1 MTATRRRALRAGTML
16 AAVIAAPVLAV
27 GLAPAYADSTPL
39 PSEPPG
45 GATCAPGA
53 LTATCGQDKGTTGS
67 TGGSKGGTSTGSKS
81 GTKTGGTSTSSSS
94 TGRTSSGVTVTSL
107 PRTGPQ
113 DAVPYGLAGSALLVI
128 GGALVV
134 ATSRRTAR

>member
-1 MTATRRRALRAGTML
+1 MTAHRRRALRLATGL
-16 AAVIAAPVLAV
+16 AAVLAAPVLAI

-67 TGGSKGGTSTGSKS
+67 SGGTKSGTGS
-81 GTKTGGTSTSSSS
+81 GTKTGTTSTSSS
-94 TGRTSSGVTVTSL
+94 THRPSSGGTVTSL
-107 PRTGPQ
+107 PRTGPA
-113 DAVPYGLAGSALLVI
+113 DALPYGLAGSALLIV

-134 ATSRRTAR
+134 GTRRRTT